1 MSFPAPGWAT
11 DELAEEWPESSP
23 SPPPARPIDLPPIPQ
38 PRYDADSVRA
48 KRGSL
53 RMLGTASARPLPP
66 SRSASSASASNGN
79 GEGKMRIVSGHVDEG
94 RGHLSSFGHGID
106 SGLPSPPSSRSSSG
120 SGPASGSGAILHDL
134 GAAGTCVV
142 KDGVEDNRGQHL
154 ARNPMGPKGGKDIF
168 GALPLERMFDP
179 PSPPI
184 RSQTEASEKEEPLS
198 TSPPEPISI
207 PMSSTPVT
215 TPTPAAVN
223 HARRTSHPYAPAN
236 PSRLSKSVTPSSN
249 DSFTTTSS
257 AGGSLAPRPVLDQ
270 DGFDEHDSLIRD
282 STILHDDEILALS
295 EDEDLH
301 TASKHD
307 EEAET
312 KSTRLG
318 EITLKSGEVETDMSP
333 FNRRASADYPFTF
346 NAPRHPST
354 GSPDLRE
361 SSERSIFDPDLDAG
375 AEGPS
380 HSTLNIRSKRVVP
393 PQQQPPAPRGVSQQ
407 SSNPGLRLFRSTYD
421 TYTREHLSALVD
433 SIAIEPS
440 PSPPNN
446 PVAGRASR
454 DWSPAAEG
462 SLSPSTSGSRS
473 TPSGSSLS
481 SDARSS
487 KRLRL
492 SPPSPPRRNA
502 ASRDWG
508 AHGRAMMDK
517 IRGRDAGEETTTSAS
532 RSQTAD
538 SNDQDIDGGPTVD
551 YATLP
556 PTPPQEVL
564 ETRQEPADRRT
575 HRSNPSTTSSGYLR
589 AAEDIM
595 ARIKQRKVSES
606 ASGVENSPVAIGGRR
621 ILSESDENQ
630 MWEEGA
636 EKYSK
641 SKGKGKTGP
650 SPRRMLRRLS
660 ASEEVKRIAEANS
673 GSGSEEEQAQ
683 ERPISAQSHVQSGPR
698 RGLEERRPTS
708 RASGTS
714 SSGAQSQPQ
723 TQTQAQ
729 STPFNADD
737 LNRFMSS
744 STHVTSTTMSTSFVK
759 HRGPRAAAG
768 PGSGMRMIRPDDVQ
782 GVVPDRIGKMRF
794 DRTGMRWVREEL
806 GPVDEAGESRAG
818 GSEESVDVF
827 AGMESLPEEGTRN
840 GTLPRQQPPQQNYQ
854 YEGEISIFSST
865 TTSENESIIIQE
877 AAPTHV
883 DQEQSASETG
893 SESDVDEPTEMPQP
907 LAYTHAT
914 LDITSPHRPL
924 IHHVASAP
932 AIMTPT
938 PSAHAPRPI
947 RSALR
952 NGPTPAAFRKRA
964 GWSDE
969 ATPIGSGRGVTPASS
984 GKRSV
989 SFSDGKK
996 AGKIVGLEVEIRTT
1010 KWSAS
1015 AEQGDLFKESSSHS
1029 GSGEASRS
1037 FLPSARTN
1045 RIKGLLED
1053 MEGMSLEDETPS
1065 KPSRQSQQQNGR
1077 PPSPVSPA
1085 HSSASESTV
1094 PIRSFR
1100 GGRSFARAHTP
1111 RNPGD
1116 ATFLTECSF
1125 GVAHDKLVELITDVQ
1140 PFEPHWEQLKS
1151 INLKGKGA
1159 DSVARLKEF
1168 LPLLDEA
1175 NLDNNAI
1182 SYLSGIPSTVRT
1194 LHVAGNKLTSLT
1206 SVDHLRNLQYLDIS
1220 RNQLDSVA
1228 QLECLKHLRELKMDN
1243 NTITDLSGIMD
1254 MDCLIKLSCANNE
1267 VENLDLSQ
1275 AKWSK
1280 METLNLANN
1289 RIKSVRDLHR
1299 LSSIASINL
1308 DGNQLEHLSPSRPM
1322 LSVRVLR
1329 FSENDIRLFD
1339 LSLFPKVR
1347 TLYADGN
1354 RLTQLSRSSAS
1365 SSSNGRLEN
1374 LSLRNQRISSNSS
1387 LRLSYKDLENV
1398 KRLYLSGNALS
1409 EDFFPSKPL
1418 YALVYLEAAACRLSA
1433 WPAGSAFATNMPNL
1447 KVLNVNYNHL
1457 PNLDGVRGLKGLRK
1471 LTLVGGRL
1479 GSDADVER
1487 GVSHGRGVLEGLKGL
1502 ESLEEVDLRMNPS
1515 TLSYYFPLLLPSSTS
1530 AASAL
1535 DPSSAP
1541 ATTTTTGISTGNA
1554 GAPSTVWTT
1563 YDARFRKNLPDEWY
1577 SKRLVYRGLVMRTCP
1592 LVRKLDGV
1600 MIEDGERNKA
1610 GLLLDAALGRR

>member
-1 MSFPAPGWAT
+1 MAFPAPGWAT
-11 DELAEEWPESSP
+11 YELAEEWPESSP
-23 SPPPARPIDLPPIPQ
+23 SPPPAQPVDLPPIPQ
-38 PRYDADSVRA
+38 PRYDAESVRA

-66 SRSASSASASNGN
+66 SRSASSASNGD
-79 GEGKMRIVSGHVDEG
+79 GKMRIVSGHVDEG
-94 RGHLSSFGHGID
+94 RGHISSFSHGID
-106 SGLPSPPSSRSSSG
+106 TGLPSPPSSRSSSG
-120 SGPASGSGAILHDL
+120 SGPGPKEDIG
-134 GAAGTCVV
+134 GAGTCVV
-142 KDGVEDNRGQHL
+142 KEGVEDNRGQHL

-179 PSPPI
+179 PSPPL
-184 RSQTEASEKEEPLS
+184 RVQTHDQPQEIAS
-198 TSPPEPISI
+198 TSPPEH
-207 PMSSTPVT
+207 MSSTPIA
-215 TPTPAAVN
+215 TPTPAAIN

-249 DSFTTTSS
+249 DSFTTISS
-257 AGGSLAPRPVLDQ
+257 AAGSLAPTPVLEH
-270 DGFDEHDSLIRD
+270 DGFDEPDSLIRD
-282 STILHDDEILALS
+282 STILHDEEEQDDESNAAKQ
-295 EDEDLH
+295 EDG
-301 TASKHD
+301 AN
-307 EEAET
+307 T
-312 KSTRLG
+312 KSARLG
-318 EITLKSGEVETDMSP
+318 EMTLRSGEVETDMSP
-333 FNRRASADYPFTF
+333 FNRRGSGDYPFTF

-354 GSPDLRE
+354 SSPDPGR
-361 SSERSIFDPDLDAG
+361 SERSIFDPDLDAG
-375 AEGPS
+375 GEGPS
-380 HSTLNIRSKRVVP
+380 HSTLHFRHKP
-393 PQQQPPAPRGVSQQ
+393 TPAPLQMQAPRGVSQQ

-440 PSPPNN
+440 PSPPTNLTTR
-446 PVAGRASR
+446 GSR
-454 DWSPAAEG
+454 DWEPAAEG
-462 SLSPSTSGSRS
+462 SISPSTSGSRS

-502 ASRDWG
+502 GLRDWG
-508 AHGRAMMDK
+508 AQGRAMMDK
-517 IRGRDAGEETTTSAS
+517 IRGRDAGEETTTSVS

-538 SNDQDIDGGPTVD
+538 TDEHDRDLDGGPTVD
-551 YATLP
+551 YAALP
-556 PTPPQEVL
+556 PTPPQEVI
-564 ETRQEPADRRT
+564 ETRQEPVDRRT

-621 ILSESDENQ
+621 VLSESDENQ

-636 EKYSK
+636 KRYSK
-641 SKGKGKTGP
+641 TKGKGKTGP

-660 ASEEVKRIAEANS
+660 ASEEIKRVVEGHS
-673 GSGSEEEQAQ
+673 GSGSEEEQ
-683 ERPISAQSHVQSGPR
+683 ERPLSAHSHSGPR
-698 RGLEERRPTS
+698 RALEERRPTS
-708 RASGTS
+708 RAEGTS
-714 SSGAQSQPQ
+714 SSGAQPEL
-723 TQTQAQ
+723 QAQ
-729 STPFNADD
+729 SQPAPFNADD

-744 STHVTSTTMSTSFVK
+744 STHATTTTTMSTSFVK

-794 DRTGMRWVREEL
+794 DRAGMRWVREEL

-827 AGMESLPEEGTRN
+827 AGMESLPDDGMRN
-840 GTLPRQQPPQQNYQ
+840 GTLPRQQQPQHQF
-854 YEGEISIFSST
+854 EGEISIFSST
-865 TTSENESIIIQE
+865 TTSENESIVVQD

-883 DQEQSASETG
+883 NEEQSASETG

-907 LAYTHAT
+907 QAYTHAT

-932 AIMTPT
+932 AVMTPT
-938 PSAHAPRPI
+938 PSAHAPRPM

-952 NGPTPAAFRKRA
+952 NGPTPAAFKKRA

-969 ATPIGSGRGVTPASS
+969 ATPAGSGRGVTPASS

-996 AGKIVGLEVEIRTT
+996 AGKIVGLEVEITTT
-1010 KWSAS
+1010 KWSTS
-1015 AEQGDLFKESSSHS
+1015 TGEGNLFKEDT
-1029 GSGEASRS
+1029 GENSRG

-1045 RIKGLLED
+1045 RIKDLLED
-1053 MEGMSLEDETPS
+1053 MEEMSLEDETPS
-1065 KPSRQSQQQNGR
+1065 KPSRQSQQHNDR
-1077 PPSPVSPA
+1077 PSSPPSPA

-1094 PIRSFR
+1094 PIISFR

-1116 ATFLTECSF
+1116 ATFLTDCSF
-1125 GVAHDKLVELITDVQ
+1125 GVTHDKLVELITDVQ

-1151 INLKGKGA
+1151 IDLKGKGA

-1175 NLDNNAI
+1175 NLDDNAI
-1182 SYLSGIPSTVRT
+1182 SYLSGIPSSVRT

-1206 SVDHLRNLQYLDIS
+1206 SVNHLRNLQYLDIS

-1228 QLECLKHLRELKMDN
+1228 QLGCLKHLRELKMDN
-1243 NTITDLSGIMD
+1243 NTVTDLSGIMN
-1254 MDCLIKLSCANNE
+1254 MDCLIKLSCANNDIE
-1267 VENLDLSQ
+1267 TLDLSQ

-1289 RIKSVRDLHR
+1289 RIKSVRDLHK
-1299 LSSIASINL
+1299 LASIASINF
-1308 DGNQLEHLSPSRPM
+1308 DGNQLEHLAPSRPM
-1322 LSVRVLR
+1322 ISVRVLR
-1329 FSENDIRLFD
+1329 FSENDLRHFD

-1354 RLTQLSRSSAS
+1354 RLSQLSRSSTCS
-1365 SSSNGRLEN
+1365 SSSGRLEN
-1374 LSLRNQRISSNSS
+1374 LSLRNQRISSASTFK
-1387 LRLSYKDLENV
+1387 LSYRDLENV
-1398 KRLYLSGNALS
+1398 KRLYLSGNSLS
-1409 EDFFPSKPL
+1409 KDFFPSKPL
-1418 YALVYLEAAACRLSA
+1418 YALVYLEAAACRLAS
-1433 WPAGSAFATNMPNL
+1433 WPAGLGFANNMPNL

-1457 PNLDGVRGLKGLRK
+1457 PNLDGVKGLKGLRK

-1479 GSDADVER
+1479 GSDAELE
-1487 GVSHGRGVLEGLKGL
+1487 GGHGHGRGVLEGLKGL
-1502 ESLEEVDLRMNPS
+1502 ECLEEVDFRMNPS

-1535 DPSSAP
+1535 DPSSA
-1541 ATTTTTGISTGNA
+1541 ATITTGSSN
-1554 GAPSTVWTT
+1554 GAPSAVWAS
-1563 YDARFRKNLPDEWY
+1563 YDSRFRKNLPDEWY
-1577 SKRLVYRGLVMRTCP
+1577 SKRMVYRGLVMRTCP
-1592 LVRKLDGV
+1592 LLKKLDGV
-1600 MIEDGERNKA
+1600 VIEDGERRKA
-1610 GLLLDAALGRR
+1610 GLLLDAALRRR